1 MGLINLFF
9 WWGLFAFWVIFK
21 RALLN
26 RCSLDLFF
34 SKHFLIFKIFIFWR
48 RILALLLLII
58 LSELSICFWIAWR
71 GIGLIIHLI
80 FVFRW
85 FLTRWWRWWIR
96 LALASRL
103 ALKLI
108 FKIVWLQYYLNFLLS
123 LSFFIFYIIFRL
135 FLILWSLTAFLLLFW
150 RFIFRLFTWLRR
162 RFWTFRRVWLLW
174 TRVAWTI
181 ALLFSF
187 IRGLNLLLFFAS
199 IFFGVLWLFWLL
211 GFLAVFLMPT
221 PRRRTGIF

>member
-34 SKHFLIFKIFIFWR
+34 SKHLLIVKILIFWR
-48 RILALLLLII
+48 RMLALLLLII

-85 FLTRWWRWWIR
+85 LLTRWWRWWIR

-103 ALKLI
+103 ALKPI

-123 LSFFIFYIIFRL
+123 LSCFIFYIIFRL

-150 RFIFRLFTWLRR
+150 RFIFRHCIWLRR

-174 TRVAWTI
+174 ARVAWTI